1 MMMVPCPWCGP
12 RDAGEFRQAGEMVP
26 RPDPA
31 EATPEQWR
39 AYLYL
44 RANARGW
51 VTETWY
57 HRMGCR
63 RYVVLKRH
71 TETHEFRPAPPA
83 DSKAPEPRD
92 PESQAAGPQ
101 GAGIHAESRPAE
113 SHVTGGHP

>member
-12 RDAGEFRQAGEMVP
+12 RDAGEFRHAGEMVP

-31 EATPEQWR
+31 QATPEQWR

-44 RANARGW
+44 RANALGW

-63 RYVVLKRH
+63 RYVTLERH
-71 TETHEFRPAPPA
+71 TETHQFRPAPPA
-83 DSKAPEPRD
+83 GSEDVGSRP
-92 PESQAAGPQ
+92 AGSEDVGSRPS
-101 GAGIHAESRPAE
+101 GSEDVESRP
-113 SHVTGGHP
+113 TGARP

>member
-12 RDAGEFRQAGEMVP
+12 RDAGEFRQAGETVA

-31 EATPEQWR
+31 QATPEQWR

-44 RANARGW
+44 RANAWGW

-63 RYVVLKRH
+63 RYVVLERH

-83 DSKAPEPRD
+83 DSEVSAP
-92 PESQAAGPQ
+92 QAD
-101 GAGIHAESRPAE
+101 ESRTASEAVEP
-113 SHVTGGHP
+113 HVTGGRP

>member
-12 RDAGEFRQAGEMVP
+12 RDAGEFRQAGELVP

-31 EATPEQWR
+31 QATPEQWR

-44 RANARGW
+44 RANALGW

-63 RYVVLKRH
+63 RYVTLERH
-71 TETHEFRPAPPA
+71 TETHQFRPVPPA
-83 DSKAPEPRD
+83 DSPPAEPR
-92 PESQAAGPQ
+92 AT
-101 GAGIHAESRPAE
+101 GARP
-113 SHVTGGHP
+113 

>member
-12 RDAGEFRQAGEMVP
+12 RDAGEFRQVGEAVP

-31 EATPEQWR
+31 RATPEQWR

-44 RANARGW
+44 RANALGW

-63 RYVVLKRH
+63 RYVTLERH
-71 TETHEFRPAPPA
+71 TERHEFRPAPPA
-83 DSKAPEPRD
+83 GTPHAGPSAADT
-92 PESQAAGPQ
+92 QAAGPQ
-101 GAGIHAESRPAE
+101 AAAPEAEARARP
-113 SHVTGGHP
+113 